1 VRLEHIVLHNLRR
14 RKGRAIFLVVGLM
27 IGVATVVTLLSLTD
41 ALSQRAQHEL
51 ENFGANIIITPH
63 SDQMALSYGGVQLGG
78 VNLVTEEIRQ
88 DSLARI
94 DDIPNRRNVAT
105 IAPKVLGTIEIEG
118 QRLMMMGVDPLAEF
132 KLKRWWSIAG
142 RPVQQGR
149 ELLVGDA
156 VARRLQLVMG
166 DTVQISGQDFTVV
179 GLLAKTGSQDDQ
191 LLITPLLVAQDV
203 LSKQGVVSMVE
214 IAALC
219 HDCPVADMVNQL
231 QQVLPGVDVQAVQQV
246 VKTRMHALDQF
257 RMFAWGVAVT
267 VVIIGALLV
276 FVTMMGAISERTR
289 EIGIFRAIGYRRRH
303 VLHLILLE
311 AAIVSALAGVLGYV
325 AGVLATLTALPLL
338 EGGGKAP
345 WHWNPSLALIA
356 IFAAVLVGLLASLQ
370 PALRASRLEP
380 SEALRAL

>member
-41 ALSQRAQHEL
+41 ALGQRAQNEL
-51 ENFGANIIITPH
+51 ENFGANIVITPR
-63 SDQMALSYGGVQLGG
+63 SDELALNYGGIQLGG
-78 VNLVTEEIRQ
+78 VNLIAKEIEQ
-88 DSLARI
+88 ASLVNI
-94 DDIPNRRNVAT
+94 DKIPNRRNVAT
-105 IAPKVLGTIEIEG
+105 IGPKVLGAVEVQG
-118 QRLMMMGVDPLAEF
+118 QRVMMMGVDPEAEF

-142 RPVQQGR
+142 RPIKQGY

-156 VARRLQLVMG
+156 VVKRFDLEMG
-166 DTVQISGQDFTVV
+166 DTLLVNDHDYTVV

-191 LLITPLLVAQDV
+191 LLIAPLSVAQAE
-203 LSKQGVVSMVE
+203 LGKQGQVSMVE

-219 HDCPVADMVNQL
+219 HDCPVDDMVNQL
-231 QQVLPGVDVQAVQQV
+231 QQVLPGTEVQAVQQV
-246 VKTRMHALDQF
+246 VKTRMHALGQF
-257 RMFAWGVAVT
+257 RLFAWGVAVT

-303 VLHLILLE
+303 ILHLVLME
-311 AAIVSALAGVLGYV
+311 AAIVSALGGVLGYL
-325 AGVLATLTALPLL
+325 AGVAATLTALPLL
-338 EGGGKAP
+338 DGGKAS
-345 WHWNPSLALIA
+345 WQWNPTLAV
-356 IFAAVLVGLLASLQ
+356 AAVVAAVIVGLLDSLQ

>member
-1 VRLEHIVLHNLRR
+1 MRLEHIVFHNLRR
-14 RKGRAIFLVVGLM
+14 RKGRAIFLVVGLL

-41 ALSQRAQHEL
+41 ALSMRAQHEL

-63 SDQMALSYGGVQLGG
+63 NEQLALSYGGIQLGG
-78 VNLVTEEIRQ
+78 VSLVAEEIRQ
-88 DSLARI
+88 DSLAGI
-94 DDIPNRRNVAT
+94 DTIPNRRNVAT
-105 IAPKVLGTIEIEG
+105 IAPKVLGTVDVEG
-118 QRLMMMGVDPLAEF
+118 QRIMLMGVDPAAEF

-156 VARRLQLVMG
+156 VVRRFKLAMG
-166 DTVQISGQDFTVV
+166 DTLKVAGQDFTVV

-191 LLITPLLVAQDV
+191 LLIAPLPVAQDV
-203 LSKQGVVSMVE
+203 LGKPGVVSMVE

-231 QQVLPGVDVQAVQQV
+231 QQVLPGADVQAVQQV

-257 RMFAWGVAVT
+257 RLFAWGVAVT

-303 VLHLILLE
+303 VLHLVLME
-311 AAIVSALAGVLGYV
+311 AAIVSALAGVLGYL
-325 AGVLATLTALPLL
+325 AGVLATLVTLPLL
-338 EGGGKAP
+338 DGGQAM
-345 WHWNPSLALIA
+345 WHWNPTLAVSALIA
-356 IFAAVLVGLLASLQ
+356 AVGVGMLAALQ

>member
-14 RKGRAIFLVVGLM
+14 RKGRAIFLITGLL

-41 ALSQRAQHEL
+41 ALGQRAQNEL
-51 ENFGANIIITPH
+51 ENFGANIIITPR
-63 SDQMALSYGGVQLGG
+63 SDELALNYGGIQLGG
-78 VNLVTEEIRQ
+78 VNLIASEIEQ
-88 DSLARI
+88 ASLANI

-105 IAPKVLGTIEIEG
+105 IGPKVLGAVEVDG
-118 QRLMMMGVDPLAEF
+118 QRVMMMGVDPKAEF

-142 RPVQQGR
+142 RPIEKGR

-156 VARRLQLVMG
+156 VVKRFDLTMG
-166 DTVQISGQDFTVV
+166 DTLKVNGQDYTVV

-191 LLITPLLVAQDV
+191 LLIAPLSVAQAA
-203 LSKQGVVSMVE
+203 LGKEGQISMVE

-219 HDCPVADMVNQL
+219 HDCPVDDMVNQL
-231 QQVLPGVDVQAVQQV
+231 QIALPGTAVQAVQQV

-257 RMFAWGVAVT
+257 RLFALGVAVT

-303 VLHLILLE
+303 VLHLVLVE
-311 AAIVSALAGVLGYV
+311 AAIVSALGGVLGYLTGI
-325 AGVLATLTALPLL
+325 AATLAALPLL
-338 EGGGKAP
+338 EGGKAS
-345 WHWNPSLALIA
+345 WQWNPTLAVASVVAA
-356 IFAAVLVGLLASLQ
+356 ILVGLIASLQ

>member
-14 RKGRAIFLVVGLM
+14 RKGRAVFLVIGLL

-41 ALSQRAQHEL
+41 ALGRRAQNEL
-51 ENFGANIIITPH
+51 ENFGANIIITPR
-63 SDQMALSYGGVQLGG
+63 SDELTLNYGGVQLGG
-78 VNLVTEEIRQ
+78 VNLVAKEIEQ
-88 DSLARI
+88 ANLVKI

-105 IAPKVLGTIEIEG
+105 IGPKVLGAVEIEG
-118 QRLMMMGVDPLAEF
+118 QRVMMMGIDPTAEL

-142 RPVQQGR
+142 RSIEKGH
-149 ELLVGDA
+149 ELVVGDS
-156 VARRLQLVMG
+156 VAKRFNLNMG
-166 DTVQISGQDFTVV
+166 DILQVNGHDYTVV
-179 GLLAKTGSQDDQ
+179 GLLGRTGSQDDQ
-191 LLITPLLVAQDV
+191 LLIAPLSVAQDE
-203 LSKQGVVSMVE
+203 LDKQGQVSMVE

-219 HDCPVADMVNQL
+219 HDCPVDDMVNQL
-231 QQVLPGVDVQAVQQV
+231 QQVLPGTDVQAVQQV

-257 RMFAWGVAVT
+257 RLFAWGVAVT

-303 VLHLILLE
+303 VLHMVLME
-311 AAIVSALAGVLGYV
+311 AAIVSALAGVLGYLV
-325 AGVLATLTALPLL
+325 GVGATLVALPLL
-338 EGGGKAP
+338 EGGKAT
-345 WHWNPSLALIA
+345 WHWNPTLAVSAVL
-356 IFAAVLVGLLASLQ
+356 AAVLVGLLASLQ

>member
-14 RKGRAIFLVVGLM
+14 RKGRAVFLVIGLL

-41 ALSQRAQHEL
+41 ALGRRAQNEL
-51 ENFGANIIITPH
+51 ENFGANIIITPR
-63 SDQMALSYGGVQLGG
+63 SDELTLNYGGVQLGG
-78 VNLVTEEIRQ
+78 VNLVAKEIEQ
-88 DSLARI
+88 AILVKI

-105 IAPKVLGTIEIEG
+105 IGPKVLGAVEIEG
-118 QRLMMMGVDPLAEF
+118 QRVMMMGIDPDAEL

-142 RPVQQGR
+142 RSIEKGH
-149 ELLVGDA
+149 ELVVGDS
-156 VARRLQLVMG
+156 VAKRFNLNMG
-166 DTVQISGQDFTVV
+166 DILQINGHDYTVV
-179 GLLAKTGSQDDQ
+179 GLLARTGSQDDQ
-191 LLITPLLVAQDV
+191 LLIAPLSVAQVELD
-203 LSKQGVVSMVE
+203 KQGQVSMVE

-219 HDCPVADMVNQL
+219 HDCPVDDMVNQL
-231 QQVLPGVDVQAVQQV
+231 QQVLPGTDVQAVQQV

-257 RMFAWGVAVT
+257 RLFAWGVAVT

-303 VLHLILLE
+303 VLHMVLME
-311 AAIVSALAGVLGYV
+311 AAIVSTLSGALGYLV
-325 AGVLATLTALPLL
+325 GVGATLITLPLL
-338 EGGGKAP
+338 EGGKAT
-345 WHWNPSLALIA
+345 WHWNPTLAVSAVL
-356 IFAAVLVGLLASLQ
+356 AAVLVGLLASLQ

>member
-1 VRLEHIVLHNLRR
+1 MRLEHIVFHNLRR
-14 RKGRAIFLVVGLM
+14 RKGRAIFLVVGLL

-41 ALSQRAQHEL
+41 AMGQRAQHEL
-51 ENFGANIIITPH
+51 ENFGANIIITPR
-63 SDQMALSYGGVQLGG
+63 SEQMALNYGGVQLAGIS
-78 VNLVTEEIRQ
+78 LVAAEIQ
-88 DSLARI
+88 QGSLAKI
-94 DDIPNRRNVAT
+94 DSIPNRRNVAM
-105 IAPKVLGTIEIEG
+105 IAPKVLGTIDIEG
-118 QRLMMMGVDPLAEF
+118 QRVMLMGVDPAVEF

-149 ELLVGDA
+149 ELVVGDA
-156 VARRLQLVMG
+156 VARRFNLTMG
-166 DTVQISGQDFTVV
+166 DTLKIAGQDFTVV
-179 GLLAKTGSQDDQ
+179 GLLDKTGSQDDH
-191 LLITPLLVAQDV
+191 LLVAPLPVAQEV
-203 LSKQGVVSMVE
+203 LGKQGVVSMVE

-246 VKTRMHALDQF
+246 VKTRMHALGQF
-257 RMFAWGVAVT
+257 RLFAWGVAVT

-303 VLHLILLE
+303 VLHLVLME
-311 AAIVSALAGVLGYV
+311 AALVSAMAGVLGYLT
-325 AGVLATLTALPLL
+325 GVLATLIALPLL
-338 EGGGKAP
+338 DGGKAH
-345 WHWNPSLALIA
+345 WQWNPTLAV
-356 IFAAVLVGLLASLQ
+356 AAVCAAVFVGLLASLQ

>member
-1 VRLEHIVLHNLRR
+1 VRLEHIVFHNLRR

-51 ENFGANIIITPH
+51 ENFGANIIITPR
-63 SDQMALSYGGVQLGG
+63 SDQLALSYGGIQLGG
-78 VNLVTEEIRQ
+78 VSLVAEEIHQ
-88 DSLARI
+88 DSLAMI
-94 DDIPNRRNVAT
+94 DSIPNRRNVAL
-105 IAPKVLGTIEIEG
+105 IAPKVLGTIDVED
-118 QRLMMMGVDPLAEF
+118 QRIMLMGVDPAAEF

-142 RPVQQGR
+142 RPVQQGL
-149 ELLVGDA
+149 ELVAGDA
-156 VARRLQLVMG
+156 VARRFNLGMG
-166 DTVQISGQDFTVV
+166 DVLQIAGREFTVV

-191 LLITPLLVAQDV
+191 LLIAPLTTAQEV
-203 LSKQGVVSMVE
+203 LGKRGVVSMVE

-219 HDCPVADMVNQL
+219 HDCPVADMVSQL
-231 QQVLPGVDVQAVQQV
+231 QGVLPGVDVQAVQQV

-257 RMFAWGVAVT
+257 RLFAWGVAVT

-303 VLHLILLE
+303 VLHLVLME
-311 AAIVSALAGVLGYV
+311 AAVVSALAGVMGYL
-325 AGVLATLTALPLL
+325 AGVLATLVALPLL
-338 EGGGKAP
+338 DGGQAV
-345 WHWNPSLALIA
+345 WHWNPHLAVAAVTAALI
-356 IFAAVLVGLLASLQ
+356 VGLAAALQ

>member
-1 VRLEHIVLHNLRR
+1 MRLEHIVLHNLSR
-14 RKGRAIFLVVGLM
+14 RKGRAIFLVVGLL

-41 ALSQRAQHEL
+41 ALGQRAQQEL
-51 ENFGANIIITPH
+51 ENFGANIIITPR
-63 SDQMALSYGGVQLGG
+63 SDQLALSYGGIQLGG
-78 VNLVTEEIRQ
+78 VSLVAREIKQ
-88 DSLARI
+88 SSLTNI
-94 DDIPNRRNVAT
+94 DTIPNRRNVAT
-105 IAPKVLGTIEIEG
+105 IAPKVLGAIDIDG
-118 QRLMMMGVDPLAEF
+118 QRVMMMGVDPAAEF

-149 ELLVGDA
+149 ELVVGDE
-156 VARRLQLVMG
+156 VARRFKLDMG
-166 DTVQISGQDFTVV
+166 DTLSIKGQEYTVV

-191 LLITPLLVAQDV
+191 LLIAPLPVAQAV
-203 LSKQGVVSMVE
+203 LGKQGMVSMVE

-219 HDCPVADMVNQL
+219 HDCPVGDMVNQL

-246 VKTRMHALDQF
+246 VKTRMHALGQF
-257 RMFAWGVAVT
+257 RLFAWGVAVT

-303 VLHLILLE
+303 VLHMVLME
-311 AAIVSALAGVLGYV
+311 AALVSALAGVLGYLT
-325 AGVLATLTALPLL
+325 GVVATLTALPLL
-338 EGGGKAP
+338 DGGKAA
-345 WHWNPSLALIA
+345 WQWNPTLAV
-356 IFAAVLVGLLASLQ
+356 AAVIAAVFVGLIASLQ

>member
-41 ALSQRAQHEL
+41 ALGQRAQNEL
-51 ENFGANIIITPH
+51 ENFGANIVITPR
-63 SDQMALSYGGVQLGG
+63 SDELALNYGGIQLGG
-78 VNLVTEEIRQ
+78 VNLIAKEIEQ
-88 DSLARI
+88 ASLVNI
-94 DDIPNRRNVAT
+94 DKIPNRRNVAT
-105 IAPKVLGTIEIEG
+105 IGPKVLGAVEVQG
-118 QRLMMMGVDPLAEF
+118 QRVMMMGVDPAAEF

-142 RPVQQGR
+142 RPIKQGY

-156 VARRLQLVMG
+156 VVKRFDLEMG
-166 DTVQISGQDFTVV
+166 DILQVNDQEYTVV

-191 LLITPLLVAQDV
+191 LLIAPLSIAQAA
-203 LSKQGVVSMVE
+203 LGKQGKVSMVE

-219 HDCPVADMVNQL
+219 HDCPVDDMVNQL
-231 QQVLPGVDVQAVQQV
+231 QQVLPGTEVQAVQQV
-246 VKTRMHALDQF
+246 VKTRMHALGQF
-257 RMFAWGVAVT
+257 RLFAWGVAVT

-303 VLHLILLE
+303 VLHLVLME
-311 AAIVSALAGVLGYV
+311 AAIVSALGGVLGYLTGV
-325 AGVLATLTALPLL
+325 AATLTALPLL
-338 EGGGKAP
+338 DGGKAS
-345 WHWNPSLALIA
+345 WQWNPTLAV
-356 IFAAVLVGLLASLQ
+356 AAVVAAVIVGLLASLQ

>member
-1 VRLEHIVLHNLRR
+1 VRLEHIVFHNLRR
-14 RKGRAIFLVVGLM
+14 RKGRAIFLVIGLL

-41 ALSQRAQHEL
+41 ALGQRAQHEL
-51 ENFGANIIITPH
+51 ENFGANIIITPR
-63 SDQMALSYGGVQLGG
+63 SDELTLNYGGIQLGG
-78 VNLVTEEIRQ
+78 VNLIATEIEQER
-88 DSLARI
+88 LANI

-105 IAPKVLGTIEIEG
+105 IGPKVLGAVDVEG
-118 QRLMMMGVDPLAEF
+118 QRVMLMGVDPEAEF

-142 RPVQQGR
+142 RTVAEGR

-156 VARRLQLVMG
+156 VVKRFSLKMG
-166 DTVQISGQDFTVV
+166 DTLTVNAHEYTVV
-179 GLLAKTGSQDDQ
+179 GLLDKTGSQDDQ
-191 LLITPLLVAQDV
+191 LLIAPLSVAQAE
-203 LSKQGVVSMVE
+203 LGKEGQVSMVE

-219 HDCPVADMVNQL
+219 HDCPVDDMVNQL
-231 QQVLPGVDVQAVQQV
+231 QVALPGTTVQAVQQV

-257 RMFAWGVAVT
+257 RLFAWGVAVT

-303 VLHLILLE
+303 VLHLVLVE
-311 AAIVSALAGVLGYV
+311 AAVVSALGGVLGYLTGI
-325 AGVLATLTALPLL
+325 AATLAALPLL
-338 EGGGKAP
+338 EGGKAA
-345 WHWNPSLALIA
+345 WHWNPTLAVA
-356 IFAAVLVGLLASLQ
+356 SVVAAVVVGLVASLQ

>member
-1 VRLEHIVLHNLRR
+1 MRLEHIVLHNLRR

-41 ALSQRAQHEL
+41 ALSMRAQNEL
-51 ENFGANIIITPH
+51 ENFGANIIITPR
-63 SDQMALSYGGVQLGG
+63 SDQLDLNYGGLQLGG
-78 VNLVTEEIRQ
+78 VNLVAREIEQ
-88 DSLARI
+88 ASLVNI
-94 DDIPNRRNVAT
+94 DTIPNRRNVAT
-105 IAPKVLGTIEIEG
+105 IGPKVLGTVEVQG
-118 QRLMMMGVDPLAEF
+118 QRVMMMGVDPVAEF

-142 RPVQQGR
+142 RPVKQGA

-156 VARRLQLVMG
+156 LVKRFGLAMG
-166 DTVQISGQDFTVV
+166 DTLQLNGQVFTVV

-191 LLITPLLVAQDV
+191 LLISPLPAAQAI
-203 LSKQGVVSMVE
+203 LGKEGKVSMVE
-214 IAALC
+214 VAALC
-219 HDCPVADMVNQL
+219 HDCPVDDMVNQL
-231 QQVLPGVDVQAVQQV
+231 QQVLPGTDVQAVQQV

-257 RMFAWGVAVT
+257 RLFAWGVAVT

-303 VLHLILLE
+303 VLHLVLME
-311 AAIVSALAGVLGYV
+311 AAIVSVLAGVMGYLAGVLG
-325 AGVLATLTALPLL
+325 TLVTLPLL
-338 EGGGKAP
+338 DGGKAI
-345 WHWNPSLALIA
+345 WHWNPTLAL
-356 IFAAVLVGLLASLQ
+356 AAVAAALLVGLMAALQ

>member
-1 VRLEHIVLHNLRR
+1 MRLEHIVLHNLRR
-14 RKGRAIFLVVGLM
+14 RKGRAIFLVTGLL

-41 ALSQRAQHEL
+41 ALGQRAQNEL
-51 ENFGANIIITPH
+51 ENFGANIIITPR
-63 SDQMALSYGGVQLGG
+63 SDELALNYGGIQLGG
-78 VNLVTEEIRQ
+78 VNLIASEIEQ
-88 DSLARI
+88 ASLANI

-105 IAPKVLGTIEIEG
+105 IGPKVLGAVEVDG
-118 QRLMMMGVDPLAEF
+118 QRVMMMGVDPKAEF

-142 RPVQQGR
+142 RPIEKGR

-156 VARRLQLVMG
+156 VVKRFDLTMG
-166 DTVQISGQDFTVV
+166 DILKVDGQDYTVV

-191 LLITPLLVAQDV
+191 LLIAPLSVAQAA
-203 LSKQGVVSMVE
+203 LGKEGQVSMVE

-219 HDCPVADMVNQL
+219 HDCPVDDMVNQL
-231 QQVLPGVDVQAVQQV
+231 QIALPGTAVQAVQQV

-257 RMFAWGVAVT
+257 RLFAWGVAVT

-276 FVTMMGAISERTR
+276 FVTMMAAISERTR

-303 VLHLILLE
+303 VLHLVLVE
-311 AAIVSALAGVLGYV
+311 AAIVSALGGVLGYLTGI
-325 AGVLATLTALPLL
+325 AATLAALPLL
-338 EGGGKAP
+338 EGGKAS
-345 WHWNPSLALIA
+345 WQWNPTLAVASVVAA
-356 IFAAVLVGLLASLQ
+356 ILVGLIASLQ

>member
-1 VRLEHIVLHNLRR
+1 MRLEHIVFHNLRR
-14 RKGRAIFLVVGLM
+14 RKGRAIFLVVGLL

-63 SDQMALSYGGVQLGG
+63 SDQMALSYGGVQLAG
-78 VNLVTEEIRQ
+78 VNLVAEEIEQ
-88 DSLARI
+88 SSLTNIDS
-94 DDIPNRRNVAT
+94 IPNRRNVAT
-105 IAPKVLGTIEIEG
+105 IAPKVLGTIDVEG
-118 QRLMMMGVDPLAEF
+118 QRVMLMGVDPTAEF

-142 RPVQQGR
+142 RPIVQGR
-149 ELLVGDA
+149 ELVAGDT
-156 VARRLQLVMG
+156 VAQRFNLTMG
-166 DTVQISGQDFTVV
+166 DTLKIAGNEFTVV

-191 LLITPLLVAQDV
+191 LLIAPLPVAQEV
-203 LSKQGVVSMVE
+203 LGKQGTVSMVE

-231 QQVLPGVDVQAVQQV
+231 QQALPGVEVQAVQQV

-257 RMFAWGVAVT
+257 RLFAWGVAVT

-303 VLHLILLE
+303 VLHLVLME
-311 AAIVSALAGVLGYV
+311 AAIVSALAGMLGYLT
-325 AGVLATLTALPLL
+325 GVLATLVALPLL
-338 EGGGKAP
+338 DGGMAH
-345 WHWNPSLALIA
+345 WQWNPTLAGSA
-356 IFAAVLVGLLASLQ
+356 VSAAVFVGLLASLQ